1 MVRRSID
8 FGEKKIK
15 IFFFY
20 SDYNK
25 KIFDIS
31 DININ
36 EILISKDYFLE

>member
-8 FGEKKIK
+8 FGEKKI

-20 SDYNK
+20 SDDNK

>member
-8 FGEKKIK
+8 
-15 IFFFY
+15 Y
-20 SDYNK
+20 SDDNK

>member
-15 IFFFY
+15 KIFFY
-20 SDYNK
+20 SDDNK

-36 EILISKDYFLE
+36 EMLVSKDYFLK